1 MEPKR
6 ASSLEPRMHAI
17 LMLPELLKLAPVL
30 LKSKRERERE
40 RETRMHAILMLRWHE
55 ASLK

>member
-30 LKSKRERERE
+30 LKSKREIERE
-40 RETRMHAILMLRWHE
+40 PRMRAILMLRWHE

>member
-17 LMLPELLKLAPVL
+17 LMLPELLKLAAVL
-30 LKSKRERERE
+30 LKSERERERE
-40 RETRMHAILMLRWHE
+40 RATHACNSHAPL
-55 ASLK
+55 A